1 MLDFEKV
8 DATQFN
14 ELKTTIQKSVEKSD
28 LDRYYLFSTDKFI
41 KAKLFILCYRF
52 LLNAW
57 NLTGAG
63 GLKQELENEIKY
75 LAPVYE
81 KISYLLNYL
90 DSGRKYG
97 KHLITEQLFFEVNK
111 QQVTD
116 LIDIFA
122 ILTERVNIISM
133 SKFKAVIMEGKSG
146 DEFNK
151 IMRGDEKRR
160 YGDGE
165 TEIEEETLAP
175 VDEYVGQRRPE
186 PEEEPEQQE
195 EQEEEDAEQQE
206 EIEEEQ
212 DAEEEVEVA
221 EEPLEGMSS
230 TGAKIKEEWKSPEDD
245 TQEPLEPEE
254 K

>member
-175 VDEYVGQRRPE
+175 VDDFVPE
-186 PEEEPEQQE
+186 KE
-195 EQEEEDAEQQE
+195 EQEEV
-206 EIEEEQ
+206 
-212 DAEEEVEVA
+212 EVEVA
-221 EEPLEGMSS
+221 GEPLDGMSA
-230 TGAKIKEEWKSPEDD
+230 TGAEIKDAWTSPEDD
-245 TQEPLEPEE
+245 SNEPLESFDGEKLDEEPENVDE
-254 K
+254 EE